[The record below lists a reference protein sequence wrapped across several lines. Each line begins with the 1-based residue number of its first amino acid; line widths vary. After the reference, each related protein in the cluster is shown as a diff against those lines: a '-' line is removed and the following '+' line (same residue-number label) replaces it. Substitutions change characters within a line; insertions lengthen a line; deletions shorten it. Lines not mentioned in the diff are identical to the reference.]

1 MSGIWRSRGRRRSKG
16 PAAPWRRHLPQLIV
30 ASLVTAII
38 GATLQLQKLA
48 SLDSAGRQYARESYA
63 DKSAFLVPFAL
74 SKAVCN
80 LLVGGLADRF
90 GRKRVAVAG
99 FGVGIL
105 APIIVLGAPTR
116 GERGW
121 SAVVFSSLFL
131 GANQGLTWTAM
142 ILTTMD
148 LCGPAAR
155 GFASGLSETIGYTAI
170 AVFANVYG
178 SIERDAVTCA
188 WSNGSGPAPGSECL
202 ARSGGKCASSDD
214 WKSQCLGECVCEGYT
229 REPFHAQIAL
239 LLVGLAACAFVLR
252 ESLFVAE
259 RERVGG
265 GGGGGDAGT
274 KGLMRGIAMSDL
286 RGVRRG
292 TPLFDDDDDERI
304 GAGRKKRTDG
314 AGGGG
319 GSDDLDG
326 YAADTNAAEDGRD
339 DRVDDVPTDRATLTG
354 EESAWAGFVRTSFAN
369 KSLAVVCLAGFCANF
384 ETGLAWGLMATWAR
398 DAMGLG
404 GRERD
409 FFTACYSFVKGLSQ
423 LLAGIMSD
431 RIGRKA
437 PMCLGLL
444 GGAAALLVAAVG
456 AGWRGRVSVGVGV
469 SPDELKQ
476 LQFGYLVL
484 SGVLLGFFTGLM
496 YPVLAA
502 AAADHSPR
510 SGFAASVGTVR
521 FWRDVGYAMG
531 LPVAALADASSTETA
546 LVFVAC
552 LMLVAG
558 AAVFF
563 GYVEASFGGE
573 RFGASF
579 GGTYGVRT
587 REPAYSRVDEAV
599 MTGTNAV
606 DDRTGRPGSPAGGFE
621 SGDRHAVARRTSAN
635 YSGT

>member
-1 MSGIWRSRGRRRSKG
+1 M
-16 PAAPWRRHLPQLIV
+16 
-30 ASLVTAII
+30 
-38 GATLQLQKLA
+38 
-48 SLDSAGRQYARESYA
+48 
-63 DKSAFLVPFAL
+63 
-74 SKAVCN
+74 
-80 LLVGGLADRF
+80 
-90 GRKRVAVAG
+90 
-99 FGVGIL
+99 
-105 APIIVLGAPTR
+105 
-116 GERGW
+116 
-121 SAVVFSSLFL
+121 
-131 GANQGLTWTAM
+131 
-142 ILTTMD
+142 
-148 LCGPAAR
+148 
-155 GFASGLSETIGYTAI
+155 
-170 AVFANVYG
+170 
-178 SIERDAVTCA
+178 
-188 WSNGSGPAPGSECL
+188 
-202 ARSGGKCASSDD
+202 
-214 WKSQCLGECVCEGYT
+214 
-229 REPFHAQIAL
+229 
-239 LLVGLAACAFVLR
+239 
-252 ESLFVAE
+252 
-259 RERVGG
+259 
-265 GGGGGDAGT
+265 
-274 KGLMRGIAMSDL
+274 
-286 RGVRRG
+286 
-292 TPLFDDDDDERI
+292 
-304 GAGRKKRTDG
+304 
-314 AGGGG
+314 
-319 GSDDLDG
+319 
-326 YAADTNAAEDGRD
+326 
-339 DRVDDVPTDRATLTG
+339 
-354 EESAWAGFVRTSFAN
+354 RTSFAN

-409 FFTACYSFVKGLSQ
+409 FFAACYSFVKGLSQ
-423 LLAGIMSD
+423 LLTGIMSD